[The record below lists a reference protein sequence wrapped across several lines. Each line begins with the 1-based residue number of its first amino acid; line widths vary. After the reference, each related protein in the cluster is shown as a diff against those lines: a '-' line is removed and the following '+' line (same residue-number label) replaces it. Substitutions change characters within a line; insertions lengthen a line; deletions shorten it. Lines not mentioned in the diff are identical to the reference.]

1 VVVGRVEHMFDEEF
15 EGAPG
20 PELCGQLGSMD
31 VSALHPL
38 QRSWALTGVARMESW
53 LAAQRCRLLLALGR
67 DFEHCLGGN
76 ARMR

>member
-1 VVVGRVEHMFDEEF
+1 MFDEEF

-67 DFEHCLGGN
+67 DFEHCLGGTR
-76 ARMR
+76 RMR